1 MDVMSSGPRGFL
13 SMSLGSRRPRLLA
26 ALAAGTLVLGA
37 AAIAVNTGSAPHRER
52 EHESAAE
59 RAHERHNAAGE
70 AGEES
75 ADLRNAFTQFR
86 DARGLTLLKD
96 PGAYTDAFK
105 HLAKMPTTD
114 ATWQEVTT
122 RPYNSDAP
130 AYRDPVSSNS
140 GGGAGYV
147 TGRIVGLA
155 VDPDTH
161 GGPFQP
167 VYAAGAQGGV
177 FRSLDNGAHWTPIS
191 DKILTLA
198 TGDLRV
204 APDGSLWYGTG
215 EPNYGDALGSGV
227 YRLADPWKSTSAFR
241 PEDRLGGDELEA
253 HWIGKL
259 AFDDTYA
266 YAATSRGV
274 YRRPLDDNKVRWT

>member
-1 MDVMSSGPRGFL
+1 MGVMSSDPGGF
-13 SMSLGSRRPRLLA
+13 SMSLVSRRSRLLA
-26 ALAAGTLVLGA
+26 ALGAGALVLGA
-37 AAIAVNTGSAPHRER
+37 AAVAVNIGSAPHKEG

-75 ADLRNAFTQFR
+75 ADLHNAFTQFR
-86 DARGLTLLKD
+86 DARGLSLLKD
-96 PGAYTDAFK
+96 PGAYTDAFA
-105 HLAKMPTTD
+105 HLKTMPTTD
-114 ATWQEVTT
+114 VTWQEVTT
-122 RPYNSDAP
+122 KPYNSDAP

-155 VDPDTH
+155 VDPDKH
-161 GGPFQP
+161 GGEFQP

-191 DKILTLA
+191 DDILTLA

-227 YRLADPWKSTSAFR
+227 YRLAEPWKSTSTFK
-241 PEDRLGGDELEA
+241 PED
-253 HWIGKL
+253 
-259 AFDDTYA
+259 
-266 YAATSRGV
+266 
-274 YRRPLDDNKVRWT
+274 